1 MQTIRRRMAMAV
13 AMALAATPVVAIAQD
28 ELGDL
33 EVTMEIVND
42 ARELDEFMSEMPGPG
57 SSLDDGIEVVE
68 EREDRP
74 ADAGL
79 GGTGSRADAENLP
92 EGGER
97 AGVDDFEDDDFSD
110 GSDDLE
116 DSDRAFAAEDDFEEG
131 EWVDT
136 DEFDEMLEM
145 DDDMDDME
153 GDESDVDT
161 DD

>member
-1 MQTIRRRMAMAV
+1 MAV
-13 AMALAATPVVAIAQD
+13 AAALVVTPVVATAQD
-28 ELGDL
+28 DLGDL
-33 EVTMEIVND
+33 EVTMEIVD
-42 ARELDEFMSEMPGPG
+42 DGRELDEFMSEMPGPG
-57 SSLDDGIEVVE
+57 SGLDDGIDVVD

-74 ADAGL
+74 RDAGL
-79 GGTGSRADAENLP
+79 GGTGNRDDAVNLP

-97 AGVDDFEDDDFSD
+97 AGVDGFEDDDFSD
-110 GSDDLE
+110 GNDDLE

-145 DDDMDDME
+145 DDDMDEME
-153 GDESDVDT
+153 GDESDDDT